1 MQSQVG
7 VSWCFIT
14 SVFTVRSVMEFDL
27 IPMHSV
33 NLRTDLFFILCICV
47 CVLCVDNVVLKYCS
61 HCGMTI
67 YPDHHWDHAVCGYFK
82 LVFT

>member
-7 VSWCFIT
+7 VSWRFIT

-33 NLRTDLFFILCICV
+33 NLRTDFFILCV
-47 CVLCVDNVVLKYCS
+47 GGDNIVLKHCS
-61 HCGMTI
+61 HCGMTK
-67 YPDHHWDHAVCGYFK
+67 YSDHHWDHAACISNWFS
-82 LVFT
+82 LSIMH